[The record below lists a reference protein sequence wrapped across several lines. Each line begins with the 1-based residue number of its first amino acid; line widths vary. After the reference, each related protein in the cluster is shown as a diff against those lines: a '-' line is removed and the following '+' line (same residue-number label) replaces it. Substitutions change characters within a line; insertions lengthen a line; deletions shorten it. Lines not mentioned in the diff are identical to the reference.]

1 MGINKKILIAAP
13 VYQKTEIFIEYLNSL
28 NHLIIPNGYEAHR
41 YFILTNS
48 PELEKFLQPNEYE
61 TDNCD
66 FKNKKEKGSHL
77 WEAEH
82 FNSVM
87 QARNKILAKA
97 RKENYDYIFSVDSDV
112 LLHPKTLQFLLEDNK
127 DMVGMTYWCNNEEKP
142 GAIRIASNY
151 YYAEYWSGIDTDLS
165 PKGLYEVGIACA
177 SVLIGKR
184 IIENEKITYSPI
196 DNISYS
202 CWEDYAFSLRAH
214 VLIPDLQV
222 YMDSRLP
229 CRELTTLKAYNKW
242 MKERELYKNE

>member
-1 MGINKKILIAAP
+1 MELNKKILIAAP

-28 NHLIIPNGYEAHR
+28 NHLIIPKGYEAHK
-41 YFILTNS
+41 YFIITNC
-48 PELEKFLQPNEYE
+48 PEIENLLSKDEFE

-77 WEAEH
+77 WEEEH

-87 QARNKILAKA
+87 QARNKILKKA
-97 RKENYDYIFSVDSDV
+97 REENYDYIFSVDSDI
-112 LLHPKTLQFLLEDNK
+112 LLHPKTLQFLLEDDK
-127 DMVGMTYWCNNEEKP
+127 DMVGTTYWCNNEQKT
-142 GAIRIASNY
+142 GAIRIGSNY
-151 YYAEYWSGIDTDLS
+151 YFMDYWLGINTDLS
-165 PKGLYEVGIACA
+165 KKGLYEVGIACA

-214 VLIPDLQV
+214 ILIPDLQV

-229 CRELTTLKAYNKW
+229 ARELTTTKAYNRW
-242 MKERELYKNE
+242 MKEKELYNL